1 MRYNS
6 GQLNPGREEEP
17 FEGKGS
23 TMHPLKK
30 ALGGVVCKSQTDMG
44 WTGLPARTCPW
55 DFRAVGE
62 GRAQLVFKR
71 NIQKRALPHH
81 YRLLTTEAA

>member
-30 ALGGVVCKSQTDMG
+30 ALGGVVCKSQTDLG
-44 WTGLPARTCPW
+44 WTGLPARTCP
-55 DFRAVGE
+55 VKGIPE
-62 GRAQLVFKR
+62 KR
-71 NIQKRALPHH
+71 MQNKEK
-81 YRLLTTEAA
+81 Y